1 MRIGELARKADVDVQ
16 TVRYYEREGLLDA
29 PGRTPSGYRSYR
41 AGDLE
46 RLVFIRHCRSLDM
59 PLADIRR
66 LIELS
71 RDKSVSCEEVDGLL
85 HAHLARVRSKLAA
98 LQGLEKQL
106 AALDAQCS
114 AGQRVAD
121 CGILQELIRAA
132 HGEACA
138 CHPVGAD
145 PAGARGITM

>member
-1 MRIGELARKADVDVQ
+1 MRIGELAGKAGVDVQ
-16 TVRYYEREGLLDA
+16 TVRYYEREGLIGT

-71 RDKSVSCEEVDGLL
+71 GDKSVSCEEVDGLL

-98 LQGLEKQL
+98 LQDLEKQL

-121 CGILQELIRAA
+121 CGILEELIRAA

-145 PAGARGITM
+145 SRGTQGIKM